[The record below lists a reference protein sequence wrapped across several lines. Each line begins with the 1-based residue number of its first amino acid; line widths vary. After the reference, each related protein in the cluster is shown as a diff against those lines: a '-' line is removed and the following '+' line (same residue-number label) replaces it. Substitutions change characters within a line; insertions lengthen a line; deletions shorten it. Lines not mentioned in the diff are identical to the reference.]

1 MKTYQRGNAVAGL
14 LLVLVWLVGI
24 VGWGFNIYKII
35 CMDFAAG
42 VTGMMVARII
52 GVFIAPLG
60 AVLGFC

>member
-1 MKTYQRGNAVAGL
+1 MKRNQQGSATAGL
-14 LLVLVWLVGI
+14 LLILVWIIGLF
-24 VGWGFNIYKII
+24 GWGFNIYKII

-60 AVLGFC
+60 AVLGFF